1 MIFHRDLEQ
10 NLHVCPECGHHLRIG
25 PVDRLKMLFDDGEYQ
40 TIELP
45 PPALDPLKFRDS
57 KRYTERLWEAKAKTG
72 HGDALMV
79 DHGRLGWL
87 AAVAAVVRLGL
98 LG

>member
-1 MIFHRDLEQ
+1 MRISDWSSDVCSSDLDLEQ

-45 PPALDPLKFRDS
+45 RPALDPLKFRDS
-57 KRYTERLWEAKAKTG
+57 KRYTDRLREAQAKTG
-72 HGDALMV
+72 REI
-79 DHGRLGWL
+79 GR
-87 AAVAAVVRLGL
+87 AACREGVGKYV
-98 LG
+98 